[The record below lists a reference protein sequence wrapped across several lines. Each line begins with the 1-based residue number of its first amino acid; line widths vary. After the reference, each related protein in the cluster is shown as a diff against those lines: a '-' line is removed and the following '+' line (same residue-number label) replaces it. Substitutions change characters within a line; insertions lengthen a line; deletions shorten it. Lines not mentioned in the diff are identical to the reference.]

1 MKMDCKADKG
11 FNVERQQL
19 SFTRHCTSLT
29 GRGRNTFESFI
40 KRYSYTEPIENLN
53 THDGE
58 NNKGYCR
65 ETKSVVFTSSSDQSL
80 LSCYFKIYNV
90 IQCTD
95 MYPYKT
101 CI

>member
-1 MKMDCKADKG
+1 MDCKVDKG

-19 SFTRHCTSLT
+19 SFTRLT
-29 GRGRNTFESFI
+29 GRGRNSFESFI

-58 NNKGYCR
+58 NNKGYCP
-65 ETKSVVFTSSSDQSL
+65 ETKSVFTSSSDQSL